1 MIVFISKV
9 TCLTAGM
16 AEGSSCDLKQTEL
29 KADHQLTAFAFPS
42 VDEVM
47 DSIKKAPSK
56 QRCLNLMATSVVET
70 CSLVLVPLFLDI
82 VCSSL
87 SSGVV
92 RISL

>member
-1 MIVFISKV
+1 
-9 TCLTAGM
+9 M
-16 AEGSSCDLKQTEL
+16 AVGSSCEFKQTEL
-29 KADHQLTAFAFPS
+29 KADHKLTAFALPS

-56 QRCLNLMATSVVET
+56 QSCLNPMATLVVES
-70 CSLVLVPLFLDI
+70 CSLVLVPFFLDI

-92 RISL
+92 CISL